1 MVSSRQHK
9 AEIRL
14 ASDKNAHVQEAKRD
28 DTMEDMLGAMW
39 LVSPLGLAMIAC
51 VAIGF
56 AVTARE
62 ALGRERGLREAREH
76 AHDDEEAA
84 LTDAKEQAAGE
95 RDRYRRLL
103 DCHVDAALAELTDA
117 RARPVPWPGR
127 VLESFCA
134 TTPSWRR
141 KLAESTGLEPREVE
155 RLLRSDLPMT
165 PGLARQLEA
174 FTGTPARYWE
184 RLWRLH
190 DDHRTDAEETVVIQ
204 VGEPVTKRESSA
216 RPRVVGAE
224 LGAADSADGTSP
236 RARRS
241 SARGAVSRACGQ
253 EPAGEAPAASTA
265 AASVAAPCPRRHGA
279 ELARRAATL
288 TSFPLQRDEG
298 GASSANASDWEDAER
313 SPLNTTLPGVGSHG

>member
-1 MVSSRQHK
+1 
-9 AEIRL
+9 
-14 ASDKNAHVQEAKRD
+14 
-28 DTMEDMLGAMW
+28 MEDMLGAMW

-84 LTDAKEQAAGE
+84 LIDAKEQAVGE
-95 RDRYRRLL
+95 RDRCRRLL
-103 DCHVDAALAELTDA
+103 DCHVDAALAKLTDA

-134 TTPSWRR
+134 TMPSWRR

-155 RLLRSDLPMT
+155 RLLKSDLPMT

-184 RLWRLH
+184 RLWQLHH
-190 DDHRTDAEETVVIQ
+190 DDRTDAEETVVIQ
-204 VGEPVTKRESSA
+204 VGEPVTKRESAA
-216 RPRVVGAE
+216 RPASSPAQSSTPPTLPPRALDVPPPVVPSPE
-224 LGAADSADGTSP
+224 LAPMSP
-236 RARRS
+236 RAKLPPPPQPRLS
-241 SARGAVSRACGQ
+241 SPLPVRAATGT
-253 EPAGEAPAASTA
+253 EP
-265 AASVAAPCPRRHGA
+265 
-279 ELARRAATL
+279 ARRAATL

-298 GASSANASDWEDAER
+298 GPGSANIADWEDVER

>member
-1 MVSSRQHK
+1 
-9 AEIRL
+9 
-14 ASDKNAHVQEAKRD
+14 
-28 DTMEDMLGAMW
+28 MEDMLGAMW

-76 AHDDEEAA
+76 AHEDEESA
-84 LTDAKEQAAGE
+84 LIEAKEKAAEE
-95 RDRYRRLL
+95 RDRYQRLL
-103 DCHVDAALAELTDA
+103 DCHVDAALAELRVA

-134 TTPSWRR
+134 TMPSWRR

-165 PGLARQLEA
+165 PGLARQLQA

-184 RLWRLH
+184 RLWQLH
-190 DDHRTDAEETVVIQ
+190 DDYRMDAEETVVVQ

-216 RPRVVGAE
+216 RPASSPAPPIPPRALDVPPPVVPSPE
-224 LGAADSADGTSP
+224 LAAMSP
-236 RARRS
+236 RAKLPPPPPPRLRS
-241 SARGAVSRACGQ
+241 PLPVRAATGT
-253 EPAGEAPAASTA
+253 EP
-265 AASVAAPCPRRHGA
+265 
-279 ELARRAATL
+279 ARRAATL
-288 TSFPLQRDEG
+288 TSFPLQRDEAG
-298 GASSANASDWEDAER
+298 PGSVNAADWEDVER
-313 SPLNTTLPGVGSHG
+313 SPLNTTLPGLGSHG

>member
-1 MVSSRQHK
+1 
-9 AEIRL
+9 
-14 ASDKNAHVQEAKRD
+14 
-28 DTMEDMLGAMW
+28 MEDMLGAMW

-76 AHDDEEAA
+76 AHDEEEAA
-84 LTDAKEQAAGE
+84 LTGAKEQAAGE

-103 DCHVDAALAELTDA
+103 ECHVDAALAELRDT
-117 RARPVPWPGR
+117 RGRPVPWPGR

-141 KLAESTGLEPREVE
+141 KLGESTGLEPREVE

-190 DDHRTDAEETVVIQ
+190 DDRRADAEDTVAIR
-204 VGEPVTKRESSA
+204 VGAPVTERESSA
-216 RPRVVGAE
+216 PPPV
-224 LGAADSADGTSP
+224 SP
-236 RARRS
+236 RALDTPPPAVPSPELAARS
-241 SARGAVSRACGQ
+241 PRAKLPPPPLPQLRPPRPARAAT
-253 EPAGEAPAASTA
+253 GE
-265 AASVAAPCPRRHGA
+265 
-279 ELARRAATL
+279 ELARRAAPL
-288 TSFPLQRDEG
+288 TSFPLQPDG
-298 GASSANASDWEDAER
+298 GGTSPASASDWEEAER
-313 SPLNTTLPGVGSHG
+313 SPLNTTLPGVGRHG

>member
-1 MVSSRQHK
+1 
-9 AEIRL
+9 
-14 ASDKNAHVQEAKRD
+14 
-28 DTMEDMLGAMW
+28 MEDMLGAMW

-103 DCHVDAALAELTDA
+103 GCHVDAALAELTQVH
-117 RARPVPWPGR
+117 ARPVPWPGR

-155 RLLRSDLPMT
+155 RLLRSELPMT

-204 VGEPVTKRESSA
+204 VGEPLTKRESSA
-216 RPRVVGAE
+216 PPAPPTMPARALDVPPPVVPSPE
-224 LGAADSADGTSP
+224 LAARSP
-236 RARRS
+236 RAKLSPPPQPRLRS
-241 SARGAVSRACGQ
+241 PLPVRAATG
-253 EPAGEAPAASTA
+253 T
-265 AASVAAPCPRRHGA
+265 
-279 ELARRAATL
+279 ELVRRAATL
-288 TSFPLQRDEG
+288 TSFPVQRDEG
-298 GASSANASDWEDAER
+298 GASSPNGADWEEAER

>member
-1 MVSSRQHK
+1 M
-9 AEIRL
+9 
-14 ASDKNAHVQEAKRD
+14 NTMD
-28 DTMEDMLGAMW
+28 DLLVAMW

-84 LTDAKEQAAGE
+84 LTDAREQAAGE

-103 DCHVDAALAELTDA
+103 DCHVDAELAELTDVHV
-117 RARPVPWPGR
+117 RPVPWPGR

-134 TTPSWRR
+134 TMPSWRR
-141 KLAESTGLEPREVE
+141 KLAESTELEPTDVE

-165 PGLARQLEA
+165 PCLARQLES

-190 DDHRTDAEETVVIQ
+190 DDHRTDAEKTVVVQI
-204 VGEPVTKRESSA
+204 GAPSTKRESSA
-216 RPRVVGAE
+216 LPASSPAPSSAPPTPPTIPPRALDVPRPVVPSPELAARSPRAKLPPPPLPRLRSPLPVRIATGAE
-224 LGAADSADGTSP
+224 L
-236 RARRS
+236 
-241 SARGAVSRACGQ
+241 VQ
-253 EPAGEAPAASTA
+253 
-265 AASVAAPCPRRHGA
+265 
-279 ELARRAATL
+279 RAATL

-298 GASSANASDWEDAER
+298 GTNSANASDWEDAER

>member
-1 MVSSRQHK
+1 
-9 AEIRL
+9 
-14 ASDKNAHVQEAKRD
+14 
-28 DTMEDMLGAMW
+28 MEDMLGAMW

-62 ALGRERGLREAREH
+62 ALGRERGFREAREH
-76 AHDDEEAA
+76 AHDEEEAA

-103 DCHVDAALAELTDA
+103 DCHVDAALADLRDA
-117 RARPVPWPGR
+117 RGRPVPWPGR

-141 KLAESTGLEPREVE
+141 KLGESTGLEPREVE

-165 PGLARQLEA
+165 PGLARQLET

-190 DDHRTDAEETVVIQ
+190 DDRRTDAEETVVIQ
-204 VGEPVTKRESSA
+204 VGEPVTRRESSA
-216 RPRVVGAE
+216 SPPPSTVPPRALDTPPPVVPSPE
-224 LGAADSADGTSP
+224 LAANSP
-236 RARRS
+236 RA
-241 SARGAVSRACGQ
+241 ARPPPPLPQLRPPRPVRAV
-253 EPAGEAPAASTA
+253 AGE
-265 AASVAAPCPRRHGA
+265 
-279 ELARRAATL
+279 ELARRAAPL
-288 TSFPLQRDEG
+288 TSFPLQPDEG
-298 GASSANASDWEDAER
+298 GASAANVSDWEEAER
-313 SPLNTTLPGVGSHG
+313 SPLNTTLPGVGRHG

>member
-1 MVSSRQHK
+1 
-9 AEIRL
+9 
-14 ASDKNAHVQEAKRD
+14 
-28 DTMEDMLGAMW
+28 MEDLLGAMW
-39 LVSPLGLAMIAC
+39 LISPLGLAMIAC

-84 LTDAKEQAAGE
+84 LTDAKEQAAAE

-134 TTPSWRR
+134 TMPSWRR
-141 KLAESTGLEPREVE
+141 KLAESMGLEPREVE

-184 RLWRLH
+184 RLWQLH

-216 RPRVVGAE
+216 RPASSPAQSSTPPTLPPRALDVPPPVVPSPE
-224 LGAADSADGTSP
+224 LAARSP
-236 RARRS
+236 RAKLPPPPQPRLRS
-241 SARGAVSRACGQ
+241 PLPVRAATG
-253 EPAGEAPAASTA
+253 T
-265 AASVAAPCPRRHGA
+265 
-279 ELARRAATL
+279 ELVRRAATL
-288 TSFPLQRDEG
+288 TSFPVQGDEG
-298 GASSANASDWEDAER
+298 EPGSATAADWEDVER

>member
-1 MVSSRQHK
+1 
-9 AEIRL
+9 
-14 ASDKNAHVQEAKRD
+14 
-28 DTMEDMLGAMW
+28 MW

-51 VAIGF
+51 IAIGF

-62 ALGRERGLREAREH
+62 ALGRERGLREAREQ

-84 LTDAKEQAAGE
+84 ITDAKEQAAGE

-103 DCHVDAALAELTDA
+103 DCHVDAALAELTEA
-117 RARPVPWPGR
+117 RTRPIPWPGR

-134 TTPSWRR
+134 TMPSWRT

-184 RLWRLH
+184 RLWQLH
-190 DDHRTDAEETVVIQ
+190 DDHRTHAEKTVVMQI
-204 VGEPVTKRESSA
+204 GAPCTMRESSA
-216 RPRVVGAE
+216 LPTASPAPSSALPTRLAIPPRALDVPPPVVPSPE
-224 LGAADSADGTSP
+224 LAARSP
-236 RARRS
+236 RAKLPPPPAPRLRS
-241 SARGAVSRACGQ
+241 PLPVH
-253 EPAGEAPAASTA
+253 AAT
-265 AASVAAPCPRRHGA
+265 GA

-298 GASSANASDWEDAER
+298 GTSSANGSDWVDIER
-313 SPLNTTLPGVGSHG
+313 SSLNTTLPGVGSGG

>member
-1 MVSSRQHK
+1 M
-9 AEIRL
+9 
-14 ASDKNAHVQEAKRD
+14 N
-28 DTMEDMLGAMW
+28 TMEDLLGAMW

-51 VAIGF
+51 AAIGF

-62 ALGRERGLREAREH
+62 ALGRERGLREAREQ

-84 LTDAKEQAAGE
+84 ITDAKEQAAGE

-103 DCHVDAALAELTDA
+103 DCHVDAALAELTEA
-117 RARPVPWPGR
+117 RTRPVPWPGR

-134 TTPSWRR
+134 TMPSWRT

-184 RLWRLH
+184 RLWQLH
-190 DDHRTDAEETVVIQ
+190 DDHRTDAEKTVVIQ
-204 VGEPVTKRESSA
+204 IGAPSTKRESSA
-216 RPRVVGAE
+216 LPAASPAPSSAPPTPPAIPPRALDVPPPVVPSPE
-224 LGAADSADGTSP
+224 LAARSP
-236 RARRS
+236 RAKLPPPPVPRLRS
-241 SARGAVSRACGQ
+241 PLPVRA
-253 EPAGEAPAASTA
+253 AT
-265 AASVAAPCPRRHGA
+265 GA

-288 TSFPLQRDEG
+288 TSFPLQRDEAG
-298 GASSANASDWEDAER
+298 TSSANGSDWVDAER
-313 SPLNTTLPGVGSHG
+313 SPLNTTLPGVGSGG

>member
-1 MVSSRQHK
+1 
-9 AEIRL
+9 
-14 ASDKNAHVQEAKRD
+14 
-28 DTMEDMLGAMW
+28 MEDMLGAMW
-39 LVSPLGLAMIAC
+39 LASPLGLAMIAC

-76 AHDDEEAA
+76 AHEDEESA
-84 LTDAKEQAAGE
+84 LIDAKEKAAEE

-103 DCHVDAALAELTDA
+103 DCHVDAALAELTVA

-134 TTPSWRR
+134 TMPSWRR

-165 PGLARQLEA
+165 PGLARQLQA

-184 RLWRLH
+184 RLWQLH
-190 DDHRTDAEETVVIQ
+190 DDYRTDAEETVVIQ

-216 RPRVVGAE
+216 RPASSPAPPIPPRALDVPPPVVPSPE
-224 LGAADSADGTSP
+224 LAAMSP
-236 RARRS
+236 RAKLPPPPQPRLRS
-241 SARGAVSRACGQ
+241 PLPVRAATGT
-253 EPAGEAPAASTA
+253 EPAQ
-265 AASVAAPCPRRHGA
+265 
-279 ELARRAATL
+279 RAATL

-298 GASSANASDWEDAER
+298 GPGSENIADWEDVER

>member
-1 MVSSRQHK
+1 
-9 AEIRL
+9 
-14 ASDKNAHVQEAKRD
+14 
-28 DTMEDMLGAMW
+28 MEDMLGAMW

-76 AHDDEEAA
+76 AHEDEESA
-84 LTDAKEQAAGE
+84 LIDAKEQAVGE
-95 RDRYRRLL
+95 RDRCRRLL

-134 TTPSWRR
+134 TMPSWRR

-184 RLWRLH
+184 RLWQLH
-190 DDHRTDAEETVVIQ
+190 DDYRTDRTDAEETAVIQ
-204 VGEPVTKRESSA
+204 VGEPVTKPELGAS
-216 RPRVVGAE
+216 RVVAGAE
-224 LGAADSADGTSP
+224 LDTAGATSP

-241 SARGAVSRACGQ
+241 SACGAVSRACGQ
-253 EPAGEAPAASTA
+253 EPAGEAPAASAA
-265 AASVAAPCPRRHGA
+265 AASVAAPCPRRHGGRA
-279 ELARRAATL
+279 RPARRDPDELPAT
-288 TSFPLQRDEG
+288 
-298 GASSANASDWEDAER
+298 A
-313 SPLNTTLPGVGSHG
+313 

>member
-1 MVSSRQHK
+1 
-9 AEIRL
+9 
-14 ASDKNAHVQEAKRD
+14 
-28 DTMEDMLGAMW
+28 MEDMLGAMW

-62 ALGRERGLREAREH
+62 ALGRERELREAREH

-84 LTDAKEQAAGE
+84 LTDAKAQAAGE

-117 RARPVPWPGR
+117 RARPAPRPGR

-141 KLAESTGLEPREVE
+141 KLGESTGLEPREVE

-165 PGLARQLEA
+165 PGLARQLES
-174 FTGTPARYWE
+174 FTGAPARYWE

-190 DDHRTDAEETVVIQ
+190 DGYRTDAEETVVIQ
-204 VGEPVTKRESSA
+204 VGEPVAKRESSA
-216 RPRVVGAE
+216 RPAE
-224 LGAADSADGTSP
+224 SPAPSSAPPTPPTVSP
-236 RARRS
+236 RALDVPPPVVPSPELVARS
-241 SARGAVSRACGQ
+241 PGAKLPPPPLPRLRSPRPVRAV
-253 EPAGEAPAASTA
+253 AGE
-265 AASVAAPCPRRHGA
+265 

-288 TSFPLQRDEG
+288 TSFPLQPDEG
-298 GASSANASDWEDAER
+298 RASAANGSDWEEAER
-313 SPLNTTLPGVGSHG
+313 SPLNTTLPGVGSSG

>member
-1 MVSSRQHK
+1 
-9 AEIRL
+9 
-14 ASDKNAHVQEAKRD
+14 
-28 DTMEDMLGAMW
+28 MEDMLGAMW

-103 DCHVDAALAELTDA
+103 DCHVDAVLAELAEA
-117 RARPVPWPGR
+117 RTRPVPWPGR

-165 PGLARQLEA
+165 TGLARQLES

-190 DDHRTDAEETVVIQ
+190 DDHRTDAETTVVMQI
-204 VGEPVTKRESSA
+204 GAPSTKRESSA
-216 RPRVVGAE
+216 LPESSSAPSSAPPTPPTIPPRALDVPPPVVPSPE
-224 LGAADSADGTSP
+224 LAARSP
-236 RARRS
+236 RAKLPPPPQLRLRS
-241 SARGAVSRACGQ
+241 PLPVRTATGP
-253 EPAGEAPAASTA
+253 EP
-265 AASVAAPCPRRHGA
+265 
-279 ELARRAATL
+279 ARRAATL

-298 GASSANASDWEDAER
+298 GASSANGSDWEEAER
-313 SPLNTTLPGVGSHG
+313 SLLNTTLPGVGSHG